1 MLKSFTKIFTRVL
14 QKHAPLKNVFIRND
28 KSCFAC
34 SQTLLKEKNKEL
46 QKECDSSLKSK
57 NFKTFS
63 ELKQK
68 WFCSSNSDFNKFYK
82 SLVMSS
88 NNSRKRW
95 NLMNEIRNSTRTRSH
110 IYSLKNVFNDY
121 VTEPKKIANLLN
133 YRFSKLGKF
142 ILQDE
147 TCETI
152 EDFAGRSAKTFSISC
167 ITEFEC
173 LQCIKKLN
181 RNKPQGPSALPP
193 WALKDAVSVVNKHL
207 CFIINECINN
217 STFPE
222 ILKTADVT
230 PIFKKNDP
238 EEPENYR
245 PISITPCISKVIEIL
260 IKEQLTEY
268 LQKKT
273 NY

>member
-1 MLKSFTKIFTRVL
+1 
-14 QKHAPLKNVFIRND
+14 
-28 KSCFAC
+28 
-34 SQTLLKEKNKEL
+34 
-46 QKECDSSLKSK
+46 
-57 NFKTFS
+57 
-63 ELKQK
+63 
-68 WFCSSNSDFNKFYK
+68 
-82 SLVMSS
+82 MSS

-95 NLMNEIRNSTRTRSH
+95 NLMNEIRNSARTRTH
-110 IYSLKNVFNDY
+110 IYSLKNVFND
-121 VTEPKKIANLLN
+121 VTEPKKTANLLN
-133 YRFSKLGKF
+133 YRFSELGKF
-142 ILQDE
+142 ILSDE
-147 TCETI
+147 TSEYI
-152 EDFAGRSAKTFSISC
+152 DDFAGRSAKTFLIRR

-230 PIFKKNDP
+230 PIYKKNDP
-238 EEPENYR
+238 EEPDNYR
-245 PISITPCISKVIEIL
+245 PISITPCISKVIENL

-268 LQKKT
+268 LQKNKLVSRSQNGFRKKHSTSDALVYTTEFIRHKT
-273 NY
+273 DQNEIVAAAFLDLSKAFDSINHVILLKKLGRLGVDSKSINRKFHLGEKTKSSN

>member
-1 MLKSFTKIFTRVL
+1 ME
-14 QKHAPLKNVFIRND
+14 P
-28 KSCFAC
+28 
-34 SQTLLKEKNKEL
+34 
-46 QKECDSSLKSK
+46 
-57 NFKTFS
+57 
-63 ELKQK
+63 
-68 WFCSSNSDFNKFYK
+68 Y
-82 SLVMSS
+82 
-88 NNSRKRW
+88 
-95 NLMNEIRNSTRTRSH
+95 EIRNSTRTRSH

-133 YRFSKLGKF
+133 YRFSQLGKF

-147 TCETI
+147 TCEKI
-152 EDFAGRSAKTFSISC
+152 EDFAGRSAKNFSIRC

-193 WALKDAVSVVNKHL
+193 WDLKDAVFVVNKHL

-238 EEPENYR
+238 EEPDNYR
-245 PISITPCISKVIEIL
+245 PISITPCISKAIEVL
-260 IKEQLTEY
+260 IKEQPIEY
-268 LQKKT
+268 LQKKKQT
-273 NY
+273 TKSFSIRI

>member
-1 MLKSFTKIFTRVL
+1 M
-14 QKHAPLKNVFIRND
+14 FIRNDD
-28 KSCFAC
+28 KSCFAR
-34 SQTLLKEKNKEL
+34 SQTWLKEKNKEL

-68 WFCSSNSDFNKFYK
+68 LFCSSNSDFNKFYQ

-95 NLMNEIRNSTRTRSH
+95 NLMNEIRNSTGTRSH

-133 YRFSKLGKF
+133 YRFSQLGKF

-147 TCETI
+147 TCENI
-152 EDFAGRSAKTFSISC
+152 DDFAGRSAKTFSIRC

-193 WALKDAVSVVNKHL
+193 G
-207 CFIINECINN
+207 
-217 STFPE
+217 P
-222 ILKTADVT
+222 
-230 PIFKKNDP
+230 
-238 EEPENYR
+238 
-245 PISITPCISKVIEIL
+245 
-260 IKEQLTEY
+260 
-268 LQKKT
+268 
-273 NY
+273 